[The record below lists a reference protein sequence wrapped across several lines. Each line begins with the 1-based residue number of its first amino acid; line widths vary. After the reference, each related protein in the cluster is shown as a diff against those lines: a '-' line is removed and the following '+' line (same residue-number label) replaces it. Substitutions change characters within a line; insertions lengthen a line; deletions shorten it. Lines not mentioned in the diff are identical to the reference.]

1 MLEIE
6 FNLHRP
12 KTTWRAKIYQ
22 LNSDILKR
30 HILPKLQYRSH
41 LIDFQYCEKTCSGTI
56 LCDSGSKLG
65 SFIIK

>member
-6 FNLHRP
+6 FNLHQP

-30 HILPKLQYRSH
+30 HILPNFN
-41 LIDFQYCEKTCSGTI
+41 IVVI
-56 LCDSGSKLG
+56 
-65 SFIIK
+65 

>member
-6 FNLHRP
+6 FNLHQP

-41 LIDFQYCEKTCSGTI
+41 LIDFQYCEKPAQALFCVTQVQS
-56 LCDSGSKLG
+56 
-65 SFIIK
+65 

>member
-6 FNLHRP
+6 FNLHQP

-30 HILPKLQYRSH
+30 HILPKLKYRSH
-41 LIDFQYCEKTCSGTI
+41 LIDFNIVKKPAQVLFCVTQVQS
-56 LCDSGSKLG
+56 
-65 SFIIK
+65 

>member
-6 FNLHRP
+6 FNLHQP

-41 LIDFQYCEKTCSGTI
+41 LIDFQYCEKTLLRHYSV
-56 LCDSGSKLG
+56 
-65 SFIIK
+65 